1 MFTAYEKM
9 SDSLRKMNLSV
20 DDMKQLEKVDWCV
33 TEKIHGANFSFIYE
47 DETLKFAKRK
57 EPLQWSDDFF
67 AFQLIVEKIEHKI
80 WCLFESFRQEVPFDK
95 CTIYG
100 ELFGGAYPHKD
111 VKNKSNLQ
119 AIQTGVYYTPDIE
132 FCAFDIAIEYKTERY
147 YVDYKKAIQL
157 FETHNLLHAK
167 PLLIG
172 KMQAALNYDIT
183 FNSTIPKQLNLPELA
198 DNLVEGVVVKPM
210 QNIEVVTKKGSIR
223 PILKIKNERFSEEKK
238 FHQAQKWSFL
248 PKNRSKSEDL
258 SFLLP
263 DLRRYLTKNRLNNVI
278 SKIGQGTME
287 NEVWRQTVETAY
299 LQDIFDDFKE
309 NNEEFIADLEPTDWG
324 WLEKRLLGDVVEFL
338 KENV

>member
-1 MFTAYEKM
+1 MFSAYEKM

-47 DETLKFAKRK
+47 DKTLKFAKRK
-57 EPLQWSDDFF
+57 ETLQWSDDFF
-67 AFQLIVEKIEHKI
+67 AFQLVVEKIEHKI
-80 WCLFESFRQEVPFDK
+80 WRLFKAFQQETPFDK

-111 VKNKSNLQ
+111 VKNNNDLQ
-119 AIQTGVYYTPDIE
+119 AIQTGVYYTPDIA
-132 FCAFDIAIEYKTERY
+132 FCAFDIAIEYEGERH
-147 YVDYKKAIQL
+147 YVAYEKAIKL
-157 FETHNLLHAK
+157 FEAHHIFYAK

-172 KMQAALNYDIT
+172 KMQAALNYDIV
-183 FNSTIPKQLNLPELA
+183 FNSTIPNQFNLPELA

-210 QNIEVVTKKGSIR
+210 QNIEVVTKRGTIR

-263 DLRRYLTKNRLNNVI
+263 DLRRYITKNRLNNVI
-278 SKIGQGTME
+278 SKIGQGKIE
-287 NEVWRQTVETAY
+287 NETWRTTIEIAY
-299 LQDIFDDFKE
+299 LQDILDDFKE
-309 NNEEFIADLEPTDWG
+309 NNEDFVADLDVTDWT
-324 WLEKRLLGDVVEFL
+324 WLKERLLFDVVEFL
-338 KENV
+338 EGNA